1 MRYSDWQI
9 DRIRSRLVAY
19 RYKKGNN
26 GRPRPWKG
34 VLYDILL
41 CPDTAHVFP
50 EDGSHPEFKEEALR
64 RFAAGTS
71 ILSPDKIHDL
81 RVFLVKEHFLK
92 EKELEDAPYD
102 IEEALTLHG
111 YLASNSDEARAYLS
125 KLPTHFEAE
134 RVGDGMKET
143 FHLQF
148 KRDPSGDYLLVQT
161 IYERE
166 VEQTFEHARLE
177 RKDDY
182 KSCRQQRR
190 GFGFVCTNQ
199 NLLYLFTHGP
209 VKQDNL
215 NYMQIALNEPSVKE
229 ETIRLMVSGLKVPIH
244 HVPLE
249 YKEGSKDKLVNFN
262 TLDFAQSSHEAM
274 LEELMNELR

>member
-1 MRYSDWQI
+1 MNFTDWQI
-9 DRIRSRLVAY
+9 DRIRSRLISY
-19 RYKKGNN
+19 RYKKGKN
-26 GRPRPWKG
+26 GRGRPWKAI
-34 VLYDILL
+34 VHDILM
-41 CPDTAHVFP
+41 CPDTAHVYP
-50 EDGSHPEFKEEALR
+50 EDGSHPELKEEVLR
-64 RFAAGTS
+64 RFGNGTETPQAHK
-71 ILSPDKIHDL
+71 LEDL
-81 RVFLVKEHFLK
+81 RIFLIKERFLK
-92 EKELEDAPYD
+92 EKELDDAPYD

-111 YLASNSDEARAYLS
+111 YLASHSEEARTYLE
-125 KLPTHFEAE
+125 KLPTHFEAK
-134 RVGDGMKET
+134 RVGDGMNET

-215 NYMQIALNEPSVKE
+215 NYMQIALNEPSEKE

-249 YKEGSKDKLVNFN
+249 YKEGSKDQLVNFN
-262 TLDFAQSSHEAM
+262 TLDFAQPSHEA
-274 LEELMNELR
+274 LIVELMNEL